1 MTTAPHILIVDDEPD
16 IRSLLKE
23 ILEDEAYSVTTAEDA
38 SSARAARRN
47 QRPDLILLDIWMP
60 DVDGITLLKE
70 WSEEEPLTQP
80 VIIMSGHGNVE
91 TAVEATRLGAY
102 DYIEKPLSLAK
113 LLLTIEHALESYNL
127 QRENVGLRQIIQ
139 PVTEPI
145 GRSRSFQQLR
155 QHAQQIAQH
164 DTPVLLRGEPG
175 SGKHLFARY
184 LHANSARRE
193 GPFLR
198 ADISVMSSTEEHG
211 QRLFGSESDQQVV
224 YGLID
229 KANGGT
235 LYIDDIGELDPASQS
250 KLLKLL
256 REGQFQRQGGETKVS
271 VDVRIIAASQHPL
284 EQLIAQQRFRDEL
297 YYQLNVVSLYIP
309 SLREHND
316 DVLDLIAFYSDYFVE
331 TDKLPY
337 RSFTTAALNRLR
349 QYAWPGNVRELK
361 NLVQRLLII
370 GHTRQID
377 IEEVEEALGQ
387 QHQAPSAIPSAEA
400 YDLPLRQARERF
412 ERNYFEALL
421 RRYEGSVNQVA
432 QHAEVERTHLYRKLR
447 SLDIDPKQFTS
458 RTQDD

>member
-1 MTTAPHILIVDDEPD
+1 MSTTPHILVVDDEPD

-23 ILEDEAYSVTTAEDA
+23 ILEDEGYSVETAEDA
-38 SSARAARRN
+38 ASARIARRG

-70 WSEEEPLTQP
+70 WTEEEPLNQP

-155 QHAQQIAQH
+155 QQAQQIAQH
-164 DTPVLLRGEPG
+164 ETPVLLSGEPG

-184 LHANSARRE
+184 LHNNSPRRD

-198 ADISVMSSTEEHG
+198 ADITAMSRAEETSLL
-211 QRLFGSESDQQVV
+211 LFGSETPQQVQ

-235 LYIDDIGELDPASQS
+235 LYIDDVGELDADSQAA
-250 KLLKLL
+250 LLRLL
-256 REGQFQRQGGETKVS
+256 REGHFQRHGGESPVS
-271 VDVRIIAASQHPL
+271 SDIRLIAASRHPL
-284 EQLIAQQRFRDEL
+284 EQLIAQQRFREEL

-309 SLREHND
+309 SLREHSD

-331 TDKLPY
+331 TEKLPY
-337 RSFTTAALNRLR
+337 RSFTTAAQNRLR
-349 QYAWPGNVRELK
+349 QYPWPGNVRELK

-370 GHTRQID
+370 GRERQID
-377 IEEVEEALGQ
+377 IDEVEEALGQ
-387 QHQAPSAIPSAEA
+387 QQRAPTSDLATAA
-400 YDLPLRQARERF
+400 YDLPLRQAREQF
-412 ERNYFEALL
+412 ERSYFEVLL
-421 RRYEGSVNQVA
+421 RRYEGSVNKVA

-447 SLDIDPKQFTS
+447 SLDIDPKRFTA
-458 RTQDD
+458 RG